1 MPAAPSAPPP
11 SKPATTPTP
20 SSPQASPPPKTS
32 PSAPTVPPVSSP
44 TDEGAFGDTFAELDA
59 IDKGS
64 TAKDAITK
72 TSQNRQERTQV
83 APAQDAKKNTPD
95 TTTESEKDAGSATP
109 ATSETSAKPVK
120 AADLRAAYD
129 GAKQKNKEYETR
141 IAELS
146 SKVKEYESRAPED
159 NKPLLDKLAER
170 EKKIAEYEE
179 ELKFTNYVKHPEFT
193 EKYQKPYN
201 EAWAKAVRE
210 VEQLQVQQEDG
221 TARQATP
228 QDILALANS
237 PLASLDERAEAM
249 FGRSAARVIRHVER
263 IRDLAEAQEKAIAD
277 AKTSGSEREKSWKLQ
292 QQERNAKVSTILK
305 KTNEDLATK
314 YPKWFGHDATDTDG
328 NAAFDKGMDYV
339 DKVFSGDP
347 SIPEDQR
354 ISRMAVI
361 RNKAA
366 NHDRLA
372 LHLKNANSQIAE
384 LKASLSAYENSE
396 PPTGKASE
404 ASTAK
409 TGNWQ
414 DDANAEIDA
423 MDKR

>member
-1 MPAAPSAPPP
+1 MPATIAAPAPTSAPQAP
-11 SKPATTPTP
+11 KPTSPTPTP
-20 SSPQASPPPKTS
+20 KSPNAPVAPPES
-32 PSAPTVPPVSSP
+32 PSS
-44 TDEGAFGDTFAELDA
+44 DEGALGDTFAELDA
-59 IDKGS
+59 IDNGS

-72 TSQNRQERTQV
+72 TSQNRQERTPA
-83 APAQDAKKNTPD
+83 APAPDAKKD
-95 TTTESEKDAGSATP
+95 TKDSSTELEKDAGSASP
-109 ATSETSAKPVK
+109 ATESAAKPVK

-129 GAKQKNKEYETR
+129 GAKQK
-141 IAELS
+141 I
-146 SKVKEYESRAPED
+146 KEYESKIPALEAKLKEYESKPPED
-159 NKPLLDKLAER
+159 NKPLLEKLAAL
-170 EKKIAEYEE
+170 EKKTAEYEE

-210 VEQLQVQQEDG
+210 IEQLAVTQEDG
-221 TARQATP
+221 STRQATP
-228 QDILALANS
+228 GDVLALANS
-237 PLASLDERAEAM
+237 PLATLDERAEAM

-277 AKTSGSEREKSWKLQ
+277 AKTVGSEREKNLKVQ
-292 QQERNAKVSTILK
+292 QDQRNARVASILQ
-305 KTNEDLATK
+305 KTNADLASK
-314 YPKWFGHDATDTDG
+314 YPKWFGKEPTDPEG
-328 NAAFDKGMDYV
+328 NAVFDKGMDYV

-347 SIPEDQR
+347 SIPEETR

-384 LKASLSAYENSE
+384 LKASLEAYEKSE
-396 PPTGKASE
+396 PPTGKAGE

-409 TGNWQ
+409 TGNWV
-414 DDANAEIDA
+414 DDANAEIEA
-423 MDKR
+423 LDKR

>member
-1 MPAAPSAPPP
+1 V
-11 SKPATTPTP
+11 
-20 SSPQASPPPKTS
+20 S
-32 PSAPTVPPVSSP
+32 PS

-72 TSQNRQERTQV
+72 TSQKAQERTQV
-83 APAQDAKKNTPD
+83 VPAPDAKKD
-95 TTTESEKDAGSATP
+95 TKDSSTESQTDAGSASP
-109 ATSETSAKPVK
+109 ATETSGKPVK

-129 GAKQKNKEYETR
+129 GAKQK
-141 IAELS
+141 I
-146 SKVKEYESRAPED
+146 KEYESKIPALEAKLKEYESKPPED
-159 NKPLLDKLAER
+159 NKPLLEKLAAL
-170 EKKIAEYEE
+170 EKKTAEYEE

-210 VEQLQVQQEDG
+210 IEQLAVTQEDG
-221 TARQATP
+221 STRQATP
-228 QDILALANS
+228 GDVLALANS
-237 PLASLDERAEAM
+237 PLATLDERAEAM

-277 AKTSGSEREKSWKLQ
+277 AKTVGSEREKNLKVQ
-292 QQERNAKVSTILK
+292 QDQRNARVASILQ
-305 KTNEDLATK
+305 KTNADLATK
-314 YPKWFGHDATDTDG
+314 YPKWFGKEPTDPEG
-328 NAAFDKGMDYV
+328 NAVFDKGMDYV

-347 SIPEDQR
+347 SVPEDQR

-384 LKASLSAYENSE
+384 LQASLKAYESSE
-396 PPTGKASE
+396 PPTGKAGE
-404 ASTAK
+404 ASTVK
-409 TGNWQ
+409 TGNWV
-414 DDANAEIDA
+414 DEANAEIEA
-423 MDKR
+423 LDKR